1 MELTIEQSC
10 PGCGA
15 SIELHEDDRIVR
27 CSFCE
32 VNNYMVE
39 QGVRRFVLP
48 YSLPD
53 DISER
58 DLFFIP
64 YLRFKGA
71 VLYASSDG
79 FRHKFID
86 ITQLGVDY
94 PNLPI
99 KLEFPFPK
107 DPVFFMLGSRARH
120 HFHDP
125 LDDETPGMD
134 NRDDYF
140 SAPDYVI
147 SWYSN
152 NLAELMGISA
162 ANRGGTTGLG
172 WRPQAGRGSMA

>member
-1 MELTIEQSC
+1 MELTIEQSG

-39 QGVRRFVLP
+39 RGVRRFVLP

-86 ITQLGVDY
+86 ITQLGVNY
-94 PNLPI
+94 PN
-99 KLEFPFPK
+99 FP
-107 DPVFFMLGSRARH
+107 MSLR
-120 HFHDP
+120 
-125 LDDETPGMD
+125 L
-134 NRDDYF
+134 
-140 SAPDYVI
+140 
-147 SWYSN
+147 
-152 NLAELMGISA
+152 
-162 ANRGGTTGLG
+162 
-172 WRPQAGRGSMA
+172 RPQAMI